1 MNTVDESLNHLIEAV
16 RNSKEFQDYQIVKAK
31 VEKYPEKKRSLDKYR
46 TRMYKIQNNHGET
59 DLYHHIDEIE
69 RESERFR
76 QDALIDEFLTAELAP
91 TTTAIRMQIR
101 NVFKNITRNRLCA
114 IDCWEAKFFSFFD
127 VRFFP

>member
-31 VEKYPEKKRSLDKYR
+31 VEEYPEKKRSLDKYR

-76 QDALIDEFLTAELAP
+76 QDALIDEFLTAELALC
-91 TTTAIRMQIR
+91 RMVQRI
-101 NVFKNITRNRLCA
+101 NWTLIVELHFDME
-114 IDCWEAKFFSFFD
+114 IDMELVKEE
-127 VRFFP
+127 

>member
-1 MNTVDESLNHLIEAV
+1 M
-16 RNSKEFQDYQIVKAK
+16 KAK

-76 QDALIDEFLTAELAP
+76 QDALIDEFFNGRARALPHGAADQLDTDRRTAL
-91 TTTAIRMQIR
+91 
-101 NVFKNITRNRLCA
+101 
-114 IDCWEAKFFSFFD
+114 
-127 VRFFP
+127 

>member
-76 QDALIDEFLTAELAP
+76 QDALIDEFLTA
-91 TTTAIRMQIR
+91 
-101 NVFKNITRNRLCA
+101 
-114 IDCWEAKFFSFFD
+114 
-127 VRFFP
+127 

>member
-59 DLYHHIDEIE
+59 IYIIILMRSRGNRNDSD
-69 RESERFR
+69 
-76 QDALIDEFLTAELAP
+76 
-91 TTTAIRMQIR
+91 RMR
-101 NVFKNITRNRLCA
+101 
-114 IDCWEAKFFSFFD
+114 
-127 VRFFP
+127 

>member
-16 RNSKEFQDYQIVKAK
+16 RHSKEFQDYQIVKAK

-59 DLYHHIDEIE
+59 E

-76 QDALIDEFLTAELAP
+76 QDALIDEFLTAELALC
-91 TTTAIRMQIR
+91 RMVQRI
-101 NVFKNITRNRLCA
+101 NWTLIEELHFDME
-114 IDCWEAKFFSFFD
+114 IDMELVKEE
-127 VRFFP
+127 

>member
-69 RESERFR
+69 RKSERFR
-76 QDALIDEFLTAELAP
+76 QDALIDEFLTAELALC
-91 TTTAIRMQIR
+91 RMVQRI
-101 NVFKNITRNRLCA
+101 NWTLIEELHFDME
-114 IDCWEAKFFSFFD
+114 IDMELVKEE
-127 VRFFP
+127 

>member
-76 QDALIDEFLTAELAP
+76 QDNGRARALPHGAADQLDTDRRTAL
-91 TTTAIRMQIR
+91 
-101 NVFKNITRNRLCA
+101 
-114 IDCWEAKFFSFFD
+114 
-127 VRFFP
+127 